1 MGNFTIDDAFEMSI
15 EDTGARFGALHFGG
29 DNETQ
34 QNRHKYKNLEN
45 DEETEH
51 VKIKDINI
59 ERGLPTLSS
68 CSSQCSFS
76 TISNSTQLSTQGCL
90 SWTRHPLIQKNKKVV
105 LSSFLLLLLGLV
117 FVFVGVGLQVS
128 PSPAVSSAIFFVPGL
143 LLLIPGVYHV
153 IFIYCAVRGR
163 HGFQFFYLPYFDK

>member
-1 MGNFTIDDAFEMSI
+1 MGNFTIDDAFEMSA
-15 EDTGARFGALHFGG
+15 EETGPRFGALHFGG
-29 DNETQ
+29 DNEAQ

-45 DEETEH
+45 DEETD
-51 VKIKDINI
+51 VKITDG

-68 CSSQCSFS
+68 RSSQCSFS
-76 TISNSTQLSTQGCL
+76 TISNSTQLSSQGFF
-90 SWTRHPLIQKNKKVV
+90 SWTRHPLVQKNKKVV
-105 LSSFLLLLLGLV
+105 LSSFLLLFLGLV

-153 IFIYCAVRGR
+153 IFIYCAVKGR

>member
-15 EDTGARFGALHFGG
+15 EDAGPRFGALHFGG
-29 DNETQ
+29 DNETP

-51 VKIKDINI
+51 VKIKDL

-68 CSSQCSFS
+68 RSSQCSFS
-76 TISNSTQLSTQGCL
+76 TISNSTQLSTQECF
-90 SWTRHPLIQKNKKVV
+90 SWTRHPLVQKNKKVV